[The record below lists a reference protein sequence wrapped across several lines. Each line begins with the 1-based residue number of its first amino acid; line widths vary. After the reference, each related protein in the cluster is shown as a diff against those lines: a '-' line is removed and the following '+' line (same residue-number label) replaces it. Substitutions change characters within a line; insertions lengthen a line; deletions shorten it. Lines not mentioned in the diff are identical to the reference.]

1 MRPRPAAAA
10 SRCRSRRRRRKR
22 RTRMARGDPDRFDD
36 LFAPF
41 GKISVRPMFGSEGLF
56 RDGLM
61 FGIVYEEKLY
71 FKTSEESR
79 QAFIAEGTGP
89 LFYKFKT
96 AEGVLTSYYELP
108 DRLYDELDE
117 LAQWA
122 RAAFAVAQRSPT
134 AKKKRKASVGKPAK
148 TRR

>member
-1 MRPRPAAAA
+1 MAA
-10 SRCRSRRRRRKR
+10 K
-22 RTRMARGDPDRFDD
+22 GDPDRFDD

-41 GKISVRPMFGSEGLF
+41 GKIVVRRMFGGEGLF

-61 FGIVYEEKLY
+61 FAIVHEERLY

-89 LFYKFKT
+89 LFYRFKN

-108 DRLYDELDE
+108 DRLYDDPDE
-117 LAQWA
+117 LAEWA
-122 RAAFAVAQRSPT
+122 RAAFAVALSSPT
-134 AKKKRKASVGKPAK
+134 AQKKRRDPKSRPAKKRK
-148 TRR
+148 R

>member
-1 MRPRPAAAA
+1 MAA
-10 SRCRSRRRRRKR
+10 K
-22 RTRMARGDPDRFDD
+22 GDPDRFDD

-41 GKISVRPMFGSEGLF
+41 GRIVVRRMFGGEGLF

-61 FGIVYEEKLY
+61 FAIVHEDRLY

-89 LFYKFKT
+89 LFYKFKN

-108 DRLYDELDE
+108 DRLYDDPDE
-117 LAQWA
+117 LAEWA
-122 RAAFAVAQRSPT
+122 RAAFAVALQSPT
-134 AKKKRKASVGKPAK
+134 AKKKRGDPKVKAARKHK
-148 TRR
+148 T

>member
-1 MRPRPAAAA
+1 
-10 SRCRSRRRRRKR
+10 
-22 RTRMARGDPDRFDD
+22 MAVKGDPDRFDD

-41 GKISVRPMFGSEGLF
+41 GKIVVRRMFGGEGLF

-61 FGIVYEEKLY
+61 FGIVHEEKLY

-79 QAFIAEGTGP
+79 RAFIAEGVGP
-89 LFYKFKT
+89 LFFKFKN

-108 DRLYDELDE
+108 DRLYDDPEE

-122 RAAFAVAQRSPT
+122 RAAFAVALESPT
-134 AKKKRKASVGKPAK
+134 AKKKRGNPKAKPVK
-148 TRR
+148 KRPR

>member
-1 MRPRPAAAA
+1 MAA
-10 SRCRSRRRRRKR
+10 K
-22 RTRMARGDPDRFDD
+22 GDPDRFDD

-41 GKISVRPMFGSEGLF
+41 GRIVVRRMFGGEGLF

-61 FGIVYEEKLY
+61 FAIVHEDRLY

-89 LFYKFKT
+89 LFYKFKN

-108 DRLYDELDE
+108 DRLYDDPDE
-117 LAQWA
+117 LAEWA
-122 RAAFAVAQRSPT
+122 RAAFAVALQSPT
-134 AKKKRKASVGKPAK
+134 AKKKRGDPKVKAARKRK
-148 TRR
+148 T

>member
-1 MRPRPAAAA
+1 MAA
-10 SRCRSRRRRRKR
+10 K
-22 RTRMARGDPDRFDD
+22 GDPDRFDD

-41 GKISVRPMFGSEGLF
+41 GKIVVRRMFGGEGLF

-61 FGIVYEEKLY
+61 FAIVHEEKLY

-79 QAFIAEGTGP
+79 QAFIAEGVGP
-89 LFYKFKT
+89 LFFKFKN

-108 DRLYDELDE
+108 DRLYDDPEE

-122 RAAFAVAQRSPT
+122 RAAFAVALESPT
-134 AKKKRKASVGKPAK
+134 AKKKRGNPKAKPVK
-148 TRR
+148 KRPR